1 MFELNI
7 KGNTYQFNFG
17 MGFLR
22 EVNKRTKAPVDGV
35 PNAEKS
41 VGCRLLI
48 IDLFDGDPEALVEI
62 LEAANK
68 GQDPRVSKA
77 TLDAY
82 IDDPDTDIDKLFGDV
97 LDFLEQN
104 NATKKIVQSIKEM
117 AAAQGISL

>member
-1 MFELNI
+1 MFELTI

-22 EVNKRTKAPVDGV
+22 EVNKKMKAPVDGV

-41 VGCRLLI
+41 VGCRMLI
-48 IDLFDGDPEALVEI
+48 IDVFDGEPEALVDV
-62 LEAANK
+62 LLAANK
-68 GQDPRVSKA
+68 NQDPRVTRE

-82 IDDPDTDIDKLFGDV
+82 IDDPDTDMDKLFGDV

-104 NATKKIVQSIKEM
+104 NATRKIVKNIKEA
-117 AAAQGISL
+117 AAAQGINL

>member
-1 MFELNI
+1 MFELTI

-22 EVNKRTKAPVDGV
+22 EINKKMKAPVDGV

-41 VGCRLLI
+41 VGCRMLI
-48 IDLFDGDPEALVEI
+48 IDVFDGEPEALVEI

-68 GQDPRVSKA
+68 GQDPRVSRD

-82 IDDPDTDIDKLFGDV
+82 IDDPDTDIDELFEKVTG
-97 LDFLEQN
+97 FLEQS
-104 NATKKIVQSIKEM
+104 NATRKLVQSIKKA
-117 AAAQGISL
+117 AAAQGIEL